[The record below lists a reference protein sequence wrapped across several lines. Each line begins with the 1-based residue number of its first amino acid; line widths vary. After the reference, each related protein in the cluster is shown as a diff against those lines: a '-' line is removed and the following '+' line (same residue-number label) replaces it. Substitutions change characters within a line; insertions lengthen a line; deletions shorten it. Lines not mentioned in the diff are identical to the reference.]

1 MDITCPECPHCGSR
15 MLRWANPQG
24 SSWGGEFQYVCFD
37 DACPYYVRGWAWME
51 NQYNVQASYRH
62 RLEPM
67 SGQAGPLPVWSP
79 EALRSSILDAEEAQ
93 SHVR

>member
-1 MDITCPECPHCGSR
+1 